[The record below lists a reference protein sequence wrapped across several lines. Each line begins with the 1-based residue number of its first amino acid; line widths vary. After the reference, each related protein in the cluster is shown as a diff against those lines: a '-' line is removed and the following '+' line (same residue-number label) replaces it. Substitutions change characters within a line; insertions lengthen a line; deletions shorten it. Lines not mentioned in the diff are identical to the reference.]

1 MEEHSRQNK
10 IPGEG
15 TFTAWAISSNDAAT
29 AVITTGNIR
38 DYACEGERGR
48 SQLVWLSVTTLMLG
62 NTNSQRCATGIPLLC
77 ATLGTPF
84 CCQEWRL
91 KHALFLRVSLSSNIL
106 LLLATLYSLERVS
119 RTS

>member
-38 DYACEGERGR
+38 DYACGGERGR
-48 SQLVWLSVTTLMLG
+48 S
-62 NTNSQRCATGIPLLC
+62 
-77 ATLGTPF
+77 
-84 CCQEWRL
+84 
-91 KHALFLRVSLSSNIL
+91 
-106 LLLATLYSLERVS
+106 
-119 RTS
+119 